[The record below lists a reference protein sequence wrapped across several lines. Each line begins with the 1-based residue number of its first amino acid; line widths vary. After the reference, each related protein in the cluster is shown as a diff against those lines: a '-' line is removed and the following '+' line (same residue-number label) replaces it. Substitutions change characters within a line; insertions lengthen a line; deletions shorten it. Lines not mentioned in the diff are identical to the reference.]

1 MNEYTIN
8 IPINRYD
15 ELRLCELQLK
25 SSYILRLLKLSKEY
39 ASLDIENRTN
49 DDFSKKVRKQNELLS
64 FLKSEY
70 FEVLER
76 DQHNE

>member
-25 SSYILRLLKLSKEY
+25 NSYILRLLKLSKEY

-76 DQHNE
+76 GE